1 MEHQDSELRAILVA
15 DVEGYARLMS
25 LDEAEAHRVT
35 YRCFGVFRALARDHG
50 GILVKTTGDGV
61 VLEFSSA
68 TRAVRYGLD
77 VQHQIGELTA
87 DTPEDR
93 RPRFRI
99 GVHLGEIIH
108 QGGDIYGHS
117 VNVAARIESYA
128 EPGGVCV
135 TQIVYDLV
143 RQKLPVGFECL
154 GERRLKNV
162 PDPIVLYRVRPT
174 ADAAVRA
181 PSVRRYE
188 TPLALP
194 ERPSIAVLPFDNRS
208 GTPDSEFLSDGI
220 TEDIISNLC
229 KFEELFVVAR
239 NSSFMFKNEQVTPA
253 AVARELGVRYIL
265 EGTVRIAGGRV
276 RIGARLTDAPSTQ
289 AIWAQHYDRNFA
301 EIFEIQDDVAKVIVS
316 TISSRVRLAEADRRN
331 WMSSPNLNAYSELLH
346 GRESMLRYSA
356 ADNETAR
363 RHFQAALEFDPAYS
377 PACAAMA
384 RTYNYDWQFS
394 WGDDPDGAIERAVEW
409 AEKAVSYDR
418 SSARARSE
426 LGFSLL
432 FRKQLKPALSEF
444 RKARELNPNDADIMA
459 EMSDALT
466 YNGEMDEA
474 VGLLKQAM
482 RLNPYFPDTYLW
494 YLADAYFALRQYDET
509 VETLQRM
516 TNPVIGSRLLAASY
530 AYLDQ
535 DDAARAHARIVLKV
549 QPDFSIN
556 AWVNKQPEI
565 NPAET
570 QHFAEGLRKAGLPD

>member
-25 LDEAEAHRVT
+25 ANEEEAHRLT
-35 YRCFGVFRALARDHG
+35 FRCLGVFRSLAQQHNG
-50 GILVKTTGDGV
+50 TLVKTTGDGV

-68 TRAVRYGLD
+68 TRAVRYGLA
-77 VQHQIGELTA
+77 VQHRIGEVTA
-87 DTPEDR
+87 DVPEDR

-128 EPGGVCV
+128 EPGGICV

-143 RQKLPVGFECL
+143 RQKLPIGFECL

-162 PDPIVLYRVRPT
+162 PDPVVIYRVRPT
-174 ADAAVRA
+174 ADAAIRA

-194 ERPSIAVLPFDNRS
+194 DRPSIAVLPFDNRS
-208 GTPDSEFLSDGI
+208 ASPDTGFLSDGI

-239 NSSFMFKNEQVTPA
+239 NSSFMFKNEQVSPA
-253 AVARELGVRYIL
+253 TVARELGVRYVL
-265 EGTVRIAGGRV
+265 EGTVRVAGSRV
-276 RIGARLTDAPSTQ
+276 RIGARLTDAPTAQ
-289 AIWAQHYDRNFA
+289 AIWAQNYDRDFS
-301 EIFEIQDDVAKVIVS
+301 EIFDIQDDVAKVIVS

-346 GRESMLRYSA
+346 GRELMLRYTA
-356 ADNETAR
+356 EDNEQAR
-363 RHFQAALEFDPAYS
+363 RHFQAALEYDPTYS

-384 RTYNYDWQFS
+384 RSYNYEWQFS
-394 WGDDPDGAIERAVEW
+394 WGDEPELAIDRAVEW

-432 FRKQLKPALSEF
+432 FKKQLKASLSEF

-466 YNGEMDEA
+466 YNGEMNEA
-474 VGLLKQAM
+474 VALLKQAM

-494 YLADAYFALRQYDET
+494 YLADAYFALRQYEDT
-509 VETLQRM
+509 IETLQRM

-530 AYLDQ
+530 AYLGQ
-535 DDAARAHARIVLKV
+535 EDAARTHAAIVLKN

-556 AWVNKQPEI
+556 EWVNKQPEI

-570 QHFAEGLRKAGLPD
+570 LHFAEGLRKAGLPD